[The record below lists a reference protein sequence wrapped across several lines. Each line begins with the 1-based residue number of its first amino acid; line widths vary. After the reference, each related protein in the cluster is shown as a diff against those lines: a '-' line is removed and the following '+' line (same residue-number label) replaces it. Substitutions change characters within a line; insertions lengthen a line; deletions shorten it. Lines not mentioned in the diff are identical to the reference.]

1 MVEGD
6 AVVRCSARGL
16 VKLSGV
22 SVDSRR
28 QILSS
33 PAGLVEEFDRIGGRV
48 RVSMY

>member
-1 MVEGD
+1 MLEGD

-16 VKLSGV
+16 VKLGGV

-33 PAGLVEEFDRIGGRV
+33 PAGSVEDFGRSCG
-48 RVSMY
+48 RGCVSI